1 MKPHYRRR
9 TEPKK
14 KNIFE
19 RIGVMN
25 LALLFVAVSL
35 VVFTVVMIDLFKT
48 YGTIPDTL
56 CLSVF
61 GVLGGECGALAWIK
75 NTKEKKRDRKVELE
89 DREYYEGKEKTG
101 MSDGSPEEFAQ

>member
-1 MKPHYRRR
+1 MKPSNEKR
-9 TEPKK
+9 TKSEK
-14 KNIFE
+14 KNIFQ

-35 VVFTVVMIDLFKT
+35 IVFTIVMVDMFET

-56 CLSVF
+56 CVSVF

-75 NTKEKKRDRKVELE
+75 NTKERRYDRQVELE
-89 DREYYEGKEKTG
+89 DRKHYEENGETESTG
-101 MSDGSPEEFAQ
+101 VDEEGCE

>member
-1 MKPHYRRR
+1 MEPQNIKHAKP
-9 TEPKK
+9 EK

-25 LALLFVAVSL
+25 LALLFVAVSV

-48 YGTIPDTL
+48 YGAIPDTL
-56 CLSVF
+56 CVSVF

-75 NTKEKKRDRKVELE
+75 NTKEKHRDRKVELE
-89 DREYYEGKEKTG
+89 DRKYYEDKEKTETSG
-101 MSDGSPEEFAQ
+101 GFPEN